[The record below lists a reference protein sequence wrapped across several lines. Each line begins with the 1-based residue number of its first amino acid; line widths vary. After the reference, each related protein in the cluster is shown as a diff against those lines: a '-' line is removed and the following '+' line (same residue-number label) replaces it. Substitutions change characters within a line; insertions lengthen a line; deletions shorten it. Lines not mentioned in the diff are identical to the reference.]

1 MAGTPSVDPR
11 DVSSRL
17 RRGRRLILVGVGLII
32 LSAIAFMVF
41 TSMIIGAPVSEPPP
55 SAAPPS
61 DDGFSG
67 VVEIITAITALVGA
81 VTGLVAAATGLV
93 KVLRARGP
101 ATAAPPSD

>member
-1 MAGTPSVDPR
+1 MAGTRSVDPR
-11 DVSSRL
+11 DVSSRI

-41 TSMIIGAPVSEPPP
+41 SYVFFGAPPSEPPT
-55 SAAPPS
+55 SISPPS
-61 DDGFSG
+61 EGGFSG
-67 VVEIITAITALVGA
+67 VVAIITAITALVGA

-101 ATAAPPSD
+101 AAAAPPSD

>member
-1 MAGTPSVDPR
+1 MAGTRSGDPR

-17 RRGRRLILVGVGLII
+17 RRGRRLILIGVGLII

-41 TSMIIGAPVSEPPP
+41 SLVFFGAPVSEPPP
-55 SAAPPS
+55 TATPPS
-61 DDGFSG
+61 GDGFSG
-67 VVEIITAITALVGA
+67 VVAIITAITALVGA
-81 VTGLVAAATGLV
+81 VTGLIAAATGLV